1 LIKLEQKDLVIMTF
15 KKTQIVT
22 TITICVFLLSAP
34 TVSQAASD
42 EELAAMRAQLQALS
56 DRLDRLEEENRSLS
70 VSNAELLKAQ
80 KETSIVVTAVDEK
93 TEATAA
99 AFEEQA
105 ATEEWT
111 DRMRWK
117 GDFRYRFESFDI
129 EGQPDSNRN
138 RVRARAA
145 LIADI
150 TPTMEVGLGLASG
163 GDDPVS
169 SNQTLGGGGSSKELR
184 MDLAYFDW
192 SGLANTRILG
202 GKFSNYIHRSGKN
215 ALLWDGDWRPEG
227 TGINWDNDMFF
238 ANALG
243 TWIESDSN
251 KDQSF
256 AYLTQAGFRLPIG
269 DRSKFTAGIGYHVFD
284 TQGSGSFFGE
294 DNDFFGNSFDPD
306 TNTYLYDYEELEL
319 FADVTFDIFGLPAQ
333 IFGNYAQNQAVDEFD
348 TAYAFGMKFG
358 KAAKKGQWAFGY
370 VYQELEADSVLGLLT
385 DSDFGGGGT
394 DSKGHILNGSYS
406 IVKNF
411 NANFTYFINEVGLK
425 SGDPIDFKRLQLD
438 LSFKY

>member
-1 LIKLEQKDLVIMTF
+1 MSYKKLHTV
-15 KKTQIVT
+15 VT
-22 TITICVFLLSAP
+22 SSLCVLLLSAP
-34 TVSQAASD
+34 MVSQAASD
-42 EELAAMRAQLQALS
+42 EDLSAMRAQLLALS
-56 DRLDRLEEENRSLS
+56 DRLDRLEQENRSLS
-70 VSNAELLKAQ
+70 ASNAELLRAND
-80 KETSIVVTAVDEK
+80 ETAVAVNAVSEK
-93 TEATAA
+93 TEAVAA
-99 AFEEQA
+99 VLEEQA
-105 ATEEWT
+105 ATTEWT

-129 EGQPDSNRN
+129 EGKPNRDRN

-169 SNQTLGGGGSSKELR
+169 SNQTLGGGGSSKELK
-184 MDLAYFDW
+184 MDMAYLDW

-215 ALLWDGDWRPEG
+215 ALLWDSDWRPEG

-256 AYLTQAGFRLPIG
+256 AYLTQVGLRLPIG
-269 DRSKFTAGIGYHVFD
+269 DTLKLTAGVGYHVFD
-284 TQGSGSFFGE
+284 TQGSGSYFG
-294 DNDFFGNSFDPD
+294 DDDDFFGNSFDPVSK
-306 TNTYLYDYEELEL
+306 TYLYDYEELEL
-319 FADVTFDIFGLPAQ
+319 FADVSFDLFGLPAQ
-333 IFGNYAQNQAVDEFD
+333 VFGNYAQNQAVDEFD
-348 TAYAFGMKFG
+348 TAYAFGMKLG
-358 KAAKKGQWAFGY
+358 KASTKGQWAFGY

-394 DSKGHILNGSYS
+394 DSKGHILKGSYS

-411 NANFTYFINEVGLK
+411 NANFTYFINEAGLK

>member
-1 LIKLEQKDLVIMTF
+1 MAIKNIRAG
-15 KKTQIVT
+15 IT
-22 TITICVFLLSAP
+22 TAICLLLLSLAME
-34 TVSQAASD
+34 TQAASD
-42 EELAAMRAQLQALS
+42 EELAALRAQMQALS
-56 DRLDRLEEENRSLS
+56 DRLDRLEEENRALTTT
-70 VSNAELLKAQ
+70 NAELLKSNR
-80 KETSIVVTAVDEK
+80 ETVVAVAKVNEE
-93 TEATAA
+93 TEATTAELKDHA
-99 AFEEQA
+99 SE
-105 ATEEWT
+105 TDWT
-111 DRMRWK
+111 DKIHWK

-129 EGQPDSNRN
+129 EGEPDRNRN

-169 SNQTLGGGGSSKELR
+169 SNQTLGGGGSTKDLR

-192 SGLANTRILG
+192 SGLTNTRILG
-202 GKFSNYIHRSGKN
+202 GKFSNYVHRSGKN

-238 ANALG
+238 VNALG

-269 DRSKFTAGIGYHVFD
+269 DRLKFTAGIGYHVFD
-284 TQGSGSFFGE
+284 TQGSGSFFGD
-294 DNDFFGNSFDPD
+294 DNDFFGNSFDPV
-306 TNTYLYDYEELEL
+306 TNTYLYDYEEFEL
-319 FADVTFDIFGLPAQ
+319 FADITFDLFGLPAQ
-333 IFGNYAQNQAVDEFD
+333 VFGNYAQNQAVDEFD

-358 KAAKKGQWAFGY
+358 NAVNKGQWEFGY

-394 DSKGHILNGSYS
+394 DSRGHILKGGYAFE
-406 IVKNF
+406 KNF
-411 NANFTYFINEVGLK
+411 KANFTYFINEAGLK

-438 LSFKY
+438 LNFKY